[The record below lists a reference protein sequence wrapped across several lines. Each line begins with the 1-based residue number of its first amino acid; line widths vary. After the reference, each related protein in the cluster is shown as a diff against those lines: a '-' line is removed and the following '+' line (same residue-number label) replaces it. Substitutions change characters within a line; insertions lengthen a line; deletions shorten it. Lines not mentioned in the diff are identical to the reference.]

1 MICKIISGGQTGAD
15 QSALDA
21 AIEVGSSNGKDECE
35 PMETVQEVRIKLYIR
50 TDKRTVEK
58 DLGNLDELRWFMN
71 DFFSRVAER
80 RSSKKLLK
88 YVGPERRMP
97 LWGRS
102 AQR

>member
-1 MICKIISGGQTGAD
+1 
-15 QSALDA
+15 
-21 AIEVGSSNGKDECE
+21 
-35 PMETVQEVRIKLYIR
+35 METVLDVRIKLSIR

-71 DFFSRVAER
+71 DFFSSLGER
-80 RSSKKLLK
+80 RSSKKILK
-88 YVGPERRMP
+88 YVGPERRVP

>member
-1 MICKIISGGQTGAD
+1 
-15 QSALDA
+15 
-21 AIEVGSSNGKDECE
+21 
-35 PMETVQEVRIKLYIR
+35 METVQEVRIKPYIW

-58 DLGNLDELRWFMN
+58 DLGNLDELRWFMQ
-71 DFFSRVAER
+71 DFFSSVADR
-80 RSSKKLLK
+80 RASKKLLK

>member
-1 MICKIISGGQTGAD
+1 
-15 QSALDA
+15 
-21 AIEVGSSNGKDECE
+21 
-35 PMETVQEVRIKLYIR
+35 METVQEVRIKLYIR

-58 DLGNLDELRWFMN
+58 DLGNLEELRWFMN

-88 YVGPERRMP
+88 YVGPERRKP
-97 LWGRS
+97 LWEKS

>member
-1 MICKIISGGQTGAD
+1 
-15 QSALDA
+15 
-21 AIEVGSSNGKDECE
+21 
-35 PMETVQEVRIKLYIR
+35 METVQEVRIKLYIR

-58 DLGNLDELRWFMN
+58 ELANVDQLRWFMN
-71 DFFSRVAER
+71 DFFSSVAER
-80 RSSKKLLK
+80 RSSKTLLK

>member
-1 MICKIISGGQTGAD
+1 
-15 QSALDA
+15 
-21 AIEVGSSNGKDECE
+21 
-35 PMETVQEVRIKLYIR
+35 METVQEVRIKLYIR

-58 DLGNLDELRWFMN
+58 ELANVDQLRWFMN
-71 DFFSRVAER
+71 DFFCSVAER

-88 YVGPERRMP
+88 YVGPERRVP